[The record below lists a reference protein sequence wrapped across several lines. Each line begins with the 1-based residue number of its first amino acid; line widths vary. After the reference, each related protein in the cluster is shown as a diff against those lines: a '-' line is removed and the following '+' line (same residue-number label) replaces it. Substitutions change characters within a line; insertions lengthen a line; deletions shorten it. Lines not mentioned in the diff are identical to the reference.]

1 MKKILLVTGF
11 LMSYSILSVSA
22 YAADLIVSANDA
34 KFVRVEGRA
43 TYPENPLPDTLTVID
58 ASKFPP
64 RVAATV
70 DVKHTIHGPPQA
82 VAITP
87 DGRLAFVSSP
97 DEYSY
102 KFNQQIKLDFIQ
114 VIDLEGSPPKIV
126 NRIHLGSHPQGLS
139 VSPDGKMLL
148 AATVDGDVAV
158 VSIESKEVS
167 LADKLKVAKGKLSG
181 ISFTHDG
188 KAALVAH
195 RDEQGISVLEVKN
208 GKVTPT
214 GEWVSTG
221 VTPYVVDV
229 SSDGKWAVVS
239 NVGLAAIEGRTGKIF
254 GDVDTVTLI
263 DVSRRPF
270 RAVQHITVPSIPEGI
285 AISPNGR
292 WIAVQSMAGSS
303 LPKDN
308 PGRRDVGKI
317 VLFEIRK
324 EQAVQVSEAPSGEAS
339 QGIVFTADSQYVLFQ
354 MNVEKAI
361 GVYRIENSKIIET
374 GERIQLSGGP
384 TSIRS
389 RPR

>member
-1 MKKILLVTGF
+1 MKKIRLVITF
-11 LMSYSILSVSA
+11 LVAFSFLPVVA
-22 YAADLIVSANDA
+22 FAADLIVSANDA
-34 KFVRVEGRA
+34 KFVRVEGKG
-43 TYPENPLPDTLTVID
+43 TYPENPPPDALTVIY
-58 ASKFPP
+58 ASTYPP
-64 RVAATV
+64 KLVATV
-70 DVKHTIHGPPQA
+70 DVKHSIHGPPQA

-97 DEYSY
+97 DEYNY
-102 KFNQQIKLDFIQ
+102 KFKQQIKLDFIQ
-114 VIDLEGSPPKIV
+114 VIDLEASSAKIV

-148 AATVDGDVAV
+148 AATVNGEVAV
-158 VSIESKEVS
+158 LSIESKEVV
-167 LADKLKVAKGKLSG
+167 LVDKLKVAKGKLSG

-195 RDEQGISVLEVKN
+195 RDEQGISVLNVRN

-214 GEWVSTG
+214 GEWISTG

-239 NVGLAAIEGRTGKIF
+239 NVGLAAIEGRGGRIF

-263 DVSRRPF
+263 DVSKRPF
-270 RAVQHITVPSIPEGI
+270 RAVQHITVPSIPEGV
-285 AISPNGR
+285 AISPDGR

-308 PGRRDVGKI
+308 PGRRDAGRI
-317 VLFEIRK
+317 VLFEIKNER
-324 EQAVQVSEAPSGEAS
+324 AVQVSETPSGVAA
-339 QGIVFTADSQYVLFQ
+339 QGIVFTADSQYVLSQ

-361 GVYRIENSKIIET
+361 GVYRVDNGKITDT

-384 TSIRS
+384 TSLRS
-389 RPR
+389 KPR

>member
-1 MKKILLVTGF
+1 MKKIRLVIAFLVTFSFLLV
-11 LMSYSILSVSA
+11 SA
-22 YAADLIVSANDA
+22 HAADLIVSANDA
-34 KFVRVEGRA
+34 KFVRVAGKA

-58 ASKFPP
+58 ASTYPHKL
-64 RVAATV
+64 VATV
-70 DVKHTIHGPPQA
+70 DVKHSIHGPPQA

-102 KFNQQIKLDFIQ
+102 QFNQQIKLDYIQ
-114 VIDLEGSPPKIV
+114 VIDLEVSPAKIV

-148 AATVDGDVAV
+148 AATVDGAVAV
-158 VSIESKEVS
+158 LSIESKEVV
-167 LADKLKVAKGKLSG
+167 LVDKLKVAKGKLSG

-195 RDEQGISVLEVKN
+195 RDEQGVSVLEVRN

-214 GEWVSTG
+214 GEWISTG

-239 NVGLAAIEGRTGKIF
+239 NVGLAAIEGRGGKIF

-263 DVSRRPF
+263 DVSHRPF
-270 RAVQHITVPSIPEGI
+270 RAVQHITVPSIPEGA
-285 AISPNGR
+285 AISPDGC
-292 WIAVQSMAGSS
+292 WIAVLSMAGSN

-317 VLFEIRK
+317 VLFEIK
-324 EQAVQVSEAPSGEAS
+324 NQQAVKVSEAPSGEAS
-339 QGIVFTADSQYVLFQ
+339 QGVVFTADSQYLLVQ

-361 GVYRIENSKIIET
+361 GVYRVDNGKIIDT

-384 TSIRS
+384 TSLRS
-389 RPR
+389 KPR

>member
-1 MKKILLVTGF
+1 MKKTLLCIAFWLSISF
-11 LMSYSILSVSA
+11 LPLA
-22 YAADLIVSANDA
+22 AQAADLIVSANDA
-34 KFVRVEGRA
+34 KFVRVTGKG
-43 TYPENPLPDTLTVID
+43 TYPENTTPDTLTVID
-58 ASKFPP
+58 ASTFPP
-64 RVAATV
+64 KLATTV
-70 DVKHTIHGPPQA
+70 DVQHSIHGPPQA

-97 DEYSY
+97 DEYNY
-102 KFNQQIKLDFIQ
+102 KLKQQIKLDFIQ
-114 VIDLEGSPPKIV
+114 VIDLEASPPQIV
-126 NRIHLGSHPQGLS
+126 DRINLGSHPQGLS

-148 AATVDGDVAV
+148 AATVSGEVAV
-158 VSIESKEVS
+158 LSIINKKVV
-167 LADKLKVAKGKLSG
+167 LVDKLKVAKGKLSG
-181 ISFTHDG
+181 ISLTNDG
-188 KAALVAH
+188 RAALVAH
-195 RDEQGISVLEVKN
+195 RDAQGISVLEVKN

-270 RAVQHITVPSIPEGI
+270 RAVQHITVPSIPEGA

-308 PGRRDVGKI
+308 PGRRDAGQI
-317 VLFEIRK
+317 VLFEIK
-324 EQAVQVSEAPSGEAS
+324 NGQAVQVSQTPSGEAA
-339 QGIVFTADSQYVLFQ
+339 QGIVFSADSQYVLAQ

-361 GVYRIENSKIIET
+361 GVYRVNNGKIVDT

-384 TSIRS
+384 TSLRS
-389 RPR
+389 KPR

>member
-1 MKKILLVTGF
+1 MKKILLVIAFCLSTSF
-11 LMSYSILSVSA
+11 LSVA
-22 YAADLIVSANDA
+22 AHAADLIVSANDA
-34 KFVRVEGRA
+34 KFVRVEGKA
-43 TYPENPLPDTLTVID
+43 TYPENPLSDTLTVID
-58 ASKFPP
+58 ASTYPP
-64 RVAATV
+64 KLVATV
-70 DVKHTIHGPPQA
+70 DVKHSIHGPPQA

-97 DEYSY
+97 DEYNY
-102 KFNQQIKLDFIQ
+102 KFKQQIKLDFIQ
-114 VIDLEGSPPKIV
+114 VIDLEASPVELV

-139 VSPDGKMLL
+139 VSPDGNMLL
-148 AATVDGDVAV
+148 AATVAGEVAV
-158 VSIESKEVS
+158 LSIESKEVA
-167 LADKLKVAKGKLSG
+167 LVDKLKLAKGKLSG

-195 RDEQGISVLEVKN
+195 RDDQGISVLAINN

-214 GEWVSTG
+214 GEWISTG

-229 SSDGKWAVVS
+229 SSDGKCAVVS
-239 NVGLAAIEGRTGKIF
+239 NVGLAAIGGRSGKIF

-270 RAVQHITVPSIPEGI
+270 RAVQHITVPSIPEGV

-308 PGRRDVGKI
+308 PGRRDVGRI
-317 VLFEIRK
+317 FLFEIIN
-324 EQAVQVSEAPSGEAS
+324 EQAVQVSEAPSGEAA
-339 QGIVFTADSQYVLFQ
+339 QGIVFTADSQYALAQ

-361 GVYRIENSKIIET
+361 GVYRVDNGKIMDT

-384 TSIRS
+384 TSLRS
-389 RPR
+389 KPR